1 MSRGK
6 THPLATHKH
15 TFPHRSGAGLR
26 AFTSNYHSYRP
37 VRPEEIGGGLAGC
50 FSEEWGY
57 FSASLTLLPLPSPL
71 VLFSLFIPQVLFFS
85 FCLPL
90 LSNNSYGISS
100 SFLLQT
106 TPHPKF
112 LLLWLLF
119 HFMSMWSYCSFIVRE
134 MHLFLLSTHT
144 HKHTVTLTKAPGEVI
159 SLGLQLSEQQA
170 SVGGWGYG
178 GYRRTTH
185 LLLRMYVCGGCI
197 MLQLYV

>member
-112 LLLWLLF
+112 LLLGLLSFYVHVKLLLF
-119 HFMSMWSYCSFIVRE
+119 HCKGDASLPIV
-134 MHLFLLSTHT
+134 HT
-144 HKHTVTLTKAPGEVI
+144 HINTQLH
-159 SLGLQLSEQQA
+159 SLKLQGRSLAWDCSCQ
-170 SVGGWGYG
+170 SNKLLWVGGG
-178 GYRRTTH
+178 
-185 LLLRMYVCGGCI
+185 MEDI
-197 MLQLYV
+197 D